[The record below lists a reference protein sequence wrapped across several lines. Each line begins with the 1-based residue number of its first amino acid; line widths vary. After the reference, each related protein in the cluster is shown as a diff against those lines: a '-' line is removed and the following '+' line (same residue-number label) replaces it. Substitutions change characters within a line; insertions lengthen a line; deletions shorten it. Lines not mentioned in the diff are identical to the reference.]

1 MASHRLLQA
10 FRSSK
15 PAFGAWLTIPSTWV
29 ARTTAA
35 ASSNITWLVIDC
47 EHGLIPLQP
56 GASDIVAAVAGLGSN
71 APSVL
76 VRIPATG
83 PCADGSATWQIKYVL
98 DAGAKGIIVPM
109 VSTAAQARSVVAAAR
124 FPPKGNRGF
133 GNPFTH
139 LSWGLSPLEYLQ
151 QANDNIVV
159 LTQVETR
166 QACEN
171 IEELCTIDG
180 LDGFFIGPYDLSLSL
195 GFPPPN
201 PDPHPEVEETLLS
214 ILDAA
219 HKAGKKCAM
228 FCTSGRQAAQRA
240 EQGFDMI
247 NVTSDSGA
255 LTDGVRSQFA
265 TAAGEDTPQG
275 GFGY

>member
-15 PAFGAWLTIPSTWV
+15 PAFGAWLTIPGTWA
-29 ARTTAA
+29 ARTAA
-35 ASSNITWLVIDC
+35 TSSPHISWLLIDC

-56 GASDIVAAVAGLGSN
+56 GAADIVAAVSGLAPS

-98 DAGAKGIIVPM
+98 DAGAQGIIVPM
-109 VSTAAQARSVVAAAR
+109 VSTAAQARSIVAAAR
-124 FPPKGNRGF
+124 FPPKGTRGF

-139 LSWGLSPLEYLQ
+139 TSWGLSPMEYLQ
-151 QANDNIVV
+151 QANDSILV
-159 LTQVETR
+159 LTQIETR
-166 QACEN
+166 EAYEN
-171 IEELCTIDG
+171 IEALCAVDG
-180 LDGFFIGPYDLSLSL
+180 LDGVFIGPYDLSLSL

-201 PDPHPEVEETLLS
+201 PDPHPKIEEAIQN
-214 ILDAA
+214 ILNIA

-228 FCTSGRQAAQRA
+228 YCTSGQQAAQRA
-240 EQGFDMI
+240 KEGFDMI
-247 NVTSDSGA
+247 NVTTDCGAMADSM
-255 LTDGVRSQFA
+255 RSHFA
-265 TAAGEDTPQG
+265 TAAGESAG
-275 GFGY
+275 EREMGY